1 MRSAVKLVHRPNSSR
16 TTGDVGIFREPAI
29 EAPRDPII
37 SKTRTQTRV
46 LSQFTLQDLGSL
58 GEFVG
63 ALGVVI
69 SLIYLARQ
77 MSQNTT
83 SVRAASFNAMTENS
97 IRLLE
102 PSFRDGDFAEFL
114 HRAQRDPSSLSPNEM
129 VRWDA
134 YMTAVYRHFGNL
146 VYQYRV
152 GVLDEQMWQ
161 SYRETLKEHLRTL
174 SWQTWFEQNRESFS
188 ASLVDLVGEAT
199 RELEAE
205 ERELSPSTPSSAT
218 R

>member
-1 MRSAVKLVHRPNSSR
+1 M
-16 TTGDVGIFREPAI
+16 F
-29 EAPRDPII
+29 
-37 SKTRTQTRV
+37 
-46 LSQFTLQDLGSL
+46 SQFTLQDLGSL

-77 MSQNTT
+77 MSLNTT
-83 SVRAASFNAMTENS
+83 SIRAASFNSMTENS

-102 PSFRDGDFAEFL
+102 HAFRDGDFAEFL
-114 HRAQRDPSSLSPNEM
+114 HRAEQDPSNLSPNEL

-152 GVLDEQMWQ
+152 GVLDKQMWQ
-161 SYRETLKEHLRTL
+161 SYRDTLKQHLRAA

-188 ASLVDLVGEAT
+188 TSLVDLVARTVG
-199 RELEAE
+199 ELEE
-205 ERELSPSTPSSAT
+205 EEEEEEEGGVSPSTPSPVT

>member
-1 MRSAVKLVHRPNSSR
+1 M
-16 TTGDVGIFREPAI
+16 F
-29 EAPRDPII
+29 
-37 SKTRTQTRV
+37 
-46 LSQFTLQDLGSL
+46 SQFTLQDLGSL

-77 MSQNTT
+77 MSQNTI
-83 SVRAASFNAMTENS
+83 SVRAASFNSMTENS

-102 PSFRDGDFAEFL
+102 NTFRDGDFANFL
-114 HRAQRDPSSLSPNEM
+114 HRAEGDPASLSPDEQ

-161 SYRETLKEHLRTL
+161 SYRETLKQHLRIL
-174 SWQTWFEQNRESFS
+174 SWLTWFERNKGSFS
-188 ASLVDLVGEAT
+188 TSLVELVAEAT
-199 RELEAE
+199 RELKAEGLEAAGVE
-205 ERELSPSTPSSAT
+205 AAGLEAAGEPGAGRSGVSPPTPSPVT
-218 R
+218 Q

>member
-1 MRSAVKLVHRPNSSR
+1 M
-16 TTGDVGIFREPAI
+16 F
-29 EAPRDPII
+29 
-37 SKTRTQTRV
+37 
-46 LSQFTLQDLGSL
+46 SQLTLQDLGSL

-77 MSQNTT
+77 MRQNTT
-83 SVRAASFNAMTENS
+83 SVRAASFNSMTENT

-102 PSFRDGDFAEFL
+102 HSFRDGGFADFL
-114 HRAQRDPSSLSPNEM
+114 HRAERDPLSLSPDEM

-152 GVLDEQMWQ
+152 GALDEQMWQ
-161 SYRETLKEHLRTL
+161 SYRDTLKQHMHTR

-188 ASLVDLVGEAT
+188 TSLVDLVAEVTQALEVEGQV
-199 RELEAE
+199 EAE
-205 ERELSPSTPSSAT
+205 RQVEAEAESRVDVGA
-218 R
+218 RAG

>member
-1 MRSAVKLVHRPNSSR
+1 MF
-16 TTGDVGIFREPAI
+16 T
-29 EAPRDPII
+29 
-37 SKTRTQTRV
+37 
-46 LSQFTLQDLGSL
+46 QFTLQDLGSL

-63 ALGVVI
+63 AIGVVV

-77 MSQNTT
+77 MHQNTI
-83 SVRAASFNAMTENS
+83 SVRAASFNSMTENS

-102 PSFRDGDFAEFL
+102 HSLGDGDFADFL
-114 HRAQRDPSSLSPNEM
+114 HRAEQDPSTLSPGEV

-152 GVLDEQMWQ
+152 GALDRQMWQ
-161 SYRETLKEHLRTL
+161 SYRDTLKKHLRTP
-174 SWQTWFEQNRESFS
+174 SWGAWFEENKEAFS
-188 ASLVDLVGEAT
+188 ASLVELVGRIV

-205 ERELSPSTPSSAT
+205 GKIGAPRSER
-218 R
+218 